1 MAIAKIQTGDT
12 VKVTAGNYKGT
23 VGQVVRIVKK
33 KKGAL
38 EVKRAI
44 VSTVPKLTKYRKS
57 YKAYSMPG
65 MKYEKDRAV
74 DVSNLTLLTEKDEP
88 SKVKIE
94 ISKEGKKTRVL
105 KKTGKVVEKKEVLK
119 ADKVLD
125 KKEDKKEKAEA

>member
-33 KKGAL
+33 KKGNT
-38 EVKRAI
+38 EVKRAV

-74 DVSNLTLLTEKDEP
+74 DISNLTLLTDKNEP

-94 ISKEGKKTRVL
+94 ISKEGKKARVL
-105 KKTGKVVEKKEVLK
+105 KRTGKLVEKKEILK
-119 ADKVLD
+119 TEKEA
-125 KKEDKKEKAEA
+125 KKEDKKETLKA